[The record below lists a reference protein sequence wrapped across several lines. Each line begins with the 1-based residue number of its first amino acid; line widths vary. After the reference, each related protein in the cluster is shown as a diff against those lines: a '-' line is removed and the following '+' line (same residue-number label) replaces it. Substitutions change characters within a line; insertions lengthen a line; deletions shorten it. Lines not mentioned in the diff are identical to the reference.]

1 MAVTLN
7 EIREGSVVMV
17 RGDFGRGVAVV
28 GQVEE
33 ALEDIKNGM
42 PGIDYSVK
50 GVSHWAY
57 LDAIDSVV
65 RF

>member
-17 RGDFGRGVAVV
+17 RGDFGQGVAVV

-33 ALEDIKNGM
+33 ALEDIKNGR

>member
-1 MAVTLN
+1 MSVTLN

-28 GQVEE
+28 GQVDE
-33 ALEDIKNGM
+33 ALENIKNGF
-42 PGIDYSVK
+42 PGIGYTVK

-57 LDAIDSVV
+57 LDAVDSVV